1 MRGFELAEMAAK
13 AKRVLSSTTSVQM
26 AYPALLLVYMYG
38 YCMLFGG
45 VIFPQVLDVRPLD
58 QWPDLGRLLYHV
70 DTFCYEYWWLTLT
83 AIIGLVL
90 AYFSSL
96 KRWAGPLRDRFDR
109 MPLLWRNRRDLRAAL
124 LIVSLAG
131 LFDSNLTLRA
141 ALDRLLKTAD
151 PWLRWHLKIMDRRLT
166 ARSDEPMRALD
177 TGIFS
182 VTIVDTITDAA
193 GRDQFEAAIKSLGR
207 ESLDRVVEAVKRNAR
222 MTHLH
227 PARLC
232 RCAVPDARHWLVRR
246 DGCRQPHIGESRR
259 SQAIKEKQ
267 NDQRKQRKQSQIDP
281 IKERRARILKI
292 ARAKKQSGE
301 LSMIEAGA
309 VMAGAALLALAVYAG
324 GKYVL
329 DLIHSSQFKSEAQMF
344 HTGDLERDAE
354 RRRLLGGDADR
365 PCAEPRLRFGG
376 LARRIGQV
384 VGQGHV
390 QWHGDGCRRHARHVE
405 RLVGADVSGHLDGL
419 LAERRGADHRLHAG
433 DGQRHDDL
441 FADDDVQPGDG
452 RRRRARPMAQWRRW
466 RCGPRAPKRGP
477 PTWEAF
483 SRC

>member
-1 MRGFELAEMAAK
+1 MAAK

-26 AYPALLLVYMYG
+26 AYPALLLVYMYA

-45 VIFPQVLDVRPLD
+45 VIFPQVLDVRPLE
-58 QWPDLGRLLYHV
+58 QWPDLGRFLYHV

-83 AIIGLVL
+83 AMIGLVL

-96 KRWAGPLRDRFDR
+96 KRWSGPLRDRFDR

-222 MTHLH
+222 TTHFILLGL
-227 PARLC
+227 AAALF
-232 RCAVPDARHWLVRR
+232 LTL
-246 DGCRQPHIGESRR
+246 GIGSYVVT
-259 SQAIKEKQ
+259 
-267 NDQRKQRKQSQIDP
+267 
-281 IKERRARILKI
+281 
-292 ARAKKQSGE
+292 
-301 LSMIEAGA
+301 GA
-309 VMAGAALLALAVYAG
+309 VNLTSGNPAA
-324 GKYVL
+324 
-329 DLIHSSQFKSEAQMF
+329 SSY
-344 HTGDLERDAE
+344 
-354 RRRLLGGDADR
+354 
-365 PCAEPRLRFGG
+365 
-376 LARRIGQV
+376 
-384 VGQGHV
+384 
-390 QWHGDGCRRHARHVE
+390 
-405 RLVGADVSGHLDGL
+405 
-419 LAERRGADHRLHAG
+419 
-433 DGQRHDDL
+433 
-441 FADDDVQPGDG
+441 
-452 RRRRARPMAQWRRW
+452 
-466 RCGPRAPKRGP
+466 
-477 PTWEAF
+477 
-483 SRC
+483 